1 MNIPSIQYFLQAAE
15 ILRPVVEVTPLTF
28 SHHLSHKLNKK
39 IYLKQE
45 NQQLTGSFKIR
56 GAFHKMTSLSSSE
69 REKGVV
75 ASSAGNH
82 AQGVAYSAKKLN
94 IKAHIVMPKW
104 ASNVKINNTKSHG
117 AHVYIY
123 GDRYEA
129 AEQEA
134 LRLKKEKEY
143 TFIHPYEDEKII
155 LGQGTLAL
163 EILNQLPDV
172 QSVVVP
178 IGGGGLISGIAA
190 VIKAQR
196 PQCKVYGVQ
205 SDQAYGMYSQFKRQ
219 ESKDVKAP
227 LTKPLTIADGIAI
240 KKPSEDL
247 YRDFISPFV
256 EDIVLVSDEEI
267 AATIA
272 FLLEKEKIL
281 VEGSGAASLASVL
294 YGKLQA
300 EEPCCVVLSGGNI
313 DLNLLAKVIERGLL
327 IRGQIISLCLIVP
340 DLPGTLQ
347 NITQIISKHHVNIIQ
362 IQHERNAH
370 GLSLKE
376 ARVQFLLETQNPE
389 QIDHIKESLKEFR
402 QISPF

>member
-1 MNIPSIQYFLQAAE
+1 MKPPSLQQFLQVAE
-15 ILRPVVEVTPLTF
+15 LLRPIVQVTPLTF
-28 SHHLSHKLNKK
+28 SHHLYRKLNKK

-56 GAFHKMTSLSSSE
+56 GAFHKMSSLSSSE
-69 REKGVV
+69 KEKGVV

-94 IKAHIVMPKW
+94 IESHIVMPKW
-104 ASNVKINNTKSHG
+104 ASTVKINNTKSYG
-117 AHVYIY
+117 AHVHIY
-123 GDRYEA
+123 GDRYEE

-134 LRLKKEKEY
+134 LRLQKEKGCA
-143 TFIHPYEDEKII
+143 FIHPYEDEKII
-155 LGQGTLAL
+155 LGQGTLGL

-172 QSVVVP
+172 QSVVIP
-178 IGGGGLISGIAA
+178 IGGGGLISGIAT

-196 PQCKVYGVQ
+196 PQCKIYGVQ
-205 SDQAYGMYSQFKRQ
+205 SEQASGMYAQFKQQ
-219 ESKDVKAP
+219 EGKAP

-240 KKPSEDL
+240 KKASKNL
-247 YRDFISPFV
+247 YQHFINPFV

-294 YGKLQA
+294 YDKLQP
-300 EEPCCVVLSGGNI
+300 EEPCCVLLSGGNI

-327 IRGQIISLCLIVP
+327 TRGQITSLSLIVP

-347 NITQIISKHHVNIIQ
+347 NITQIISQHHVNIIQ
-362 IQHERNAH
+362 IQHERNAQ
-370 GLSLKE
+370 GLALKE

-389 QIDHIKESLKEFR
+389 QIDRIKESLKEFR
-402 QISPF
+402 QLP